1 MKNDYIFIE
10 SVIFNEGE
18 GTGAILTALKII
30 DHLLWGEKK
39 TTSGKLLSF
48 TFWLTTF
55 QKVYTIVS
63 DPKNLQNVRFF

>member
-39 TTSGKLLSF
+39 NTSGKLLSF
-48 TFWLTTF
+48 KAEQFKSIMKHVF
-55 QKVYTIVS
+55 
-63 DPKNLQNVRFF
+63 R